1 MATWQLSLVRK
12 RTKGFSIIEVITAVA
27 ILGIGIWAIVALFPK
42 GQNIIRR
49 SGLRQMV
56 TQLAHEAI
64 SDYLSEPSKM
74 PFAIVPFDPNQIPNR
89 PVLLEPAYLL
99 DVRRTYNFVW
109 GEPLDDGLPQG
120 DPNKRVG
127 LVKVGPNEWRVILR
141 FAPILPIPNWDTNG
155 DGQPEI
161 RVYREVR
168 YLPVTVDRNGDGF
181 VNALDVA
188 DFEFFFDPQSSQTDV
203 YLASPQVQTTR
214 PVGFRF
220 LRVSYELANPTGPI
234 TQVNRELY
242 IVPTS
247 TNTFTLNHPALQVL
261 KIVEEFPLF
270 LDDDPPLTSNDGFF
284 EFEFISPSTLR
295 FNSASPRPPGL
306 TATDSRLGSLRVDYV
321 IDGVDGDGDGLIGD
335 DPPNTVDDDGD
346 GNIDEDIPG
355 HWLTETGN
363 MFPPDPSI
371 QQRMKLPAG
380 VGIFQTTFGGLSPA
394 AIQAIWLNV
403 GAWGTPLTVSPASD
417 FQSGFLVLL
426 TPNNQPLPP
435 NARVRVAYLTGD
447 DWFVQAIKLPDDFQ
461 ISPPS
466 GQNTNNVLQWFP
478 YERLRW
484 FEVSANA
491 LRFSPILAGLSL
503 QIRWLDQ
510 NGVNYEVISSIGG
523 NGSVQLPPTINRLIS
538 VRNASV
544 LIRMSGHSLWQEA
557 PPRRKGDFIELITI
571 IPPSQVLLP

>member
-1 MATWQLSLVRK
+1 MATCQLSLVKK

-49 SGLRQMV
+49 SGLRQMA

-64 SDYLSEPSKM
+64 SDYLAEPTKM

-127 LVKVGPNEWRVILR
+127 LVQVGPNEWRAILQ
-141 FAPILPIPNWDTNG
+141 FAPALPVPNWDTNG

-168 YLPVTVDRNGDGF
+168 YSRVTVDRNEDGF
-181 VNALDVA
+181 INGEDVVE
-188 DFEFFFDPQSSQTDV
+188 FEFFFDPQSSQVDV
-203 YLASPQVQTTR
+203 YIAPPSQVQNPR
-214 PVGFRF
+214 PTGFRF
-220 LRVSYELANPTGPI
+220 LRVSYELANPIGPI

-247 TNTFTLNHPALQVL
+247 TNTFTLNRPASQIL
-261 KIVEEFPLF
+261 KIVEEFPL
-270 LDDDPPLTSNDGFF
+270 LPDDDPPLTSNDGFF

-295 FNSASPRPPGL
+295 FNSASPRPLGL
-306 TATDSRLGSLRVDYV
+306 DATDSRLGSLRVDYA
-321 IDGVDGDGDGLIGD
+321 IDGVDWDGDGLIGE

-346 GNIDEDIPG
+346 GNVDEDIPG

-363 MFPPDPSI
+363 TFPPDPSI
-371 QQRMKLPAG
+371 QQRMNLPTG
-380 VGIFQTTFGGLSPA
+380 VGVFQTTFGGLSPA
-394 AIQAIWLNV
+394 AIQAIWLDV
-403 GAWGTPLTVSPASD
+403 GAWGVPLAVSPVSD
-417 FQSGFLVLL
+417 FQSGLLVLL
-426 TPNNQPLPP
+426 APNNQPLPP

-447 DWFVQAIKLPDDFQ
+447 DWFVQIIKPPDDFQ
-461 ISPPS
+461 ISPPP
-466 GQNTNNVLQWFP
+466 GQNTNNVLQQFP

-484 FEVSANA
+484 FEVSGNA
-491 LRFSPILAGLSL
+491 LQFSPILAGLSL

-510 NGVNYEVISSIGG
+510 NGVNYEVVSSIGG
-523 NGSVQLPPTINRLIS
+523 NGSVQLPPTINR
-538 VRNASV
+538 
-544 LIRMSGHSLWQEA
+544 
-557 PPRRKGDFIELITI
+557 
-571 IPPSQVLLP
+571 